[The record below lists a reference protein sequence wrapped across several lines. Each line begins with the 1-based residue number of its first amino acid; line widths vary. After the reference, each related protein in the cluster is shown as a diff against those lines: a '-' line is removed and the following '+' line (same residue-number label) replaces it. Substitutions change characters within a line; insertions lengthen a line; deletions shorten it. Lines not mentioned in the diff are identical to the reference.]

1 MMGTKVRSF
10 SPLPHDLSLEDLV
23 PEDNFYRRLQA
34 RLDLSFVRDLVGPL
48 YARGGRPSVD
58 PVVFFKLQLVMFFED
73 IRSERQ
79 LMGIVSDRLSLRWY
93 LGYDLFEPL
102 PDHSSLTRIRERYGL
117 LVFRNFFERIVEE
130 CIEVGL
136 VWGEEFFFDAT
147 KVEANASMESRV
159 RRFSAEAHL
168 GGLFGE
174 EGTDEIEVGDETSE
188 PYAAADL
195 DALPA
200 ASDRG
205 LRAENEGRGD
215 WISKDGEPDRT
226 IVRGGYRRKSDYEV
240 SLTDPDASLMQHK
253 RGASRMGYHAHY
265 VVDGGKA
272 RVILNVLVT
281 PADVTENQPMLDLL
295 WRTAFRWRARVRRVT
310 GDAKYGTKEIIA
322 AVEKAS
328 IRAYVS
334 MADVE
339 GRSPYYGSS
348 RFHYDAERDLYRC
361 PQGEPLRLY
370 THSYTERLSRYRAD
384 PKSCNACPLK
394 PECTPGGNGRVLM
407 RSFDEELLERVRAYR
422 ETWPYE
428 KALRKRK
435 VWVEPMFGE
444 AKEWH
449 GMRRF
454 RLRRLWR
461 VNAEALLIATGQNIK
476 RLLTFSGRGPRK
488 LAHVEAL
495 RPPAPTPSANSR
507 LLQTAIVGDPHRS
520 SDVFQRAG
528 TFCELRL
535 DGVLRGS
542 SVES

>member
-10 SPLPHDLSLEDLV
+10 SPLPHDISLEDLV
-23 PEDNFYRRLQA
+23 PQDNFYRRLQA
-34 RLDLSFVRDLVGPL
+34 RLDLSFVRELVGPL
-48 YARGGRPSVD
+48 YANGGRPSVD
-58 PVVFFKLQLVMFFED
+58 PVIFFKLQLVMFFED

-79 LMGIVSDRLSLRWY
+79 LMGVVSDRLSLRWY
-93 LGYDLFEPL
+93 LGYDLHEPL

-117 LVFRNFFERIVEE
+117 LVFRRFFERIVEE
-130 CIEVGL
+130 CIEAGL
-136 VWGEEFFFDAT
+136 VWGEELFFDAT

-159 RRFSAEAHL
+159 PRFSAEAHL

-174 EGTDEIEVGDETSE
+174 EEEEAAETGAGEETSE
-188 PYAAADL
+188 PSAEADL
-195 DALPA
+195 DALLPA

-205 LRAENEGRGD
+205 LRAENAKRDD
-215 WISKDGEPDRT
+215 WISRKGKPDRT

-272 RVILNVLVT
+272 RVILSALVT

-295 WRTAFRWRARVRRVT
+295 WRTIFRWRARVRRVT
-310 GDAKYGTKEIIA
+310 GDAKYGTKEIVA

-334 MADVE
+334 MADFE
-339 GRSPYYGSS
+339 SRSPYYGSS
-348 RFHYDAERDLYRC
+348 RFHYDAEQDLYRC
-361 PQGEPLRLY
+361 PRGEPLRLY

-384 PKSCNACPLK
+384 PESCNACPLK
-394 PECTPGGNGRVLM
+394 PECTPGDSGRVLM
-407 RSFDEELLERVRAYR
+407 RSFEELLERVRAYR
-422 ETWPYE
+422 GTAPYE

-461 VNAEALLIATGQNIK
+461 VNAEAMVTAAGQNIK

-488 LAHVEAL
+488 LAQVEAL
-495 RPPAPTPSANSR
+495 RPPAPTSWANGR
-507 LLQTAIVGDPHRS
+507 LLQGSHRRRS
-520 SDVFQRAG
+520 TPLLARFSTRW
-528 TFCELRL
+528 
-535 DGVLRGS
+535 GVLRS
-542 SVES
+542 RTSP